1 MKIIKVN
8 FILFICSLIIAC
20 GSNQSLREKVKNW
33 DPYHYTVQYGDTLYS
48 IAWRYD
54 LDFKAL
60 AQWNR
65 IASPYT
71 IFPGQKLK
79 MKGPVIEPENKTY
92 LFGATPTAPDAK
104 PENKKAPDYSK
115 PANIPLPPPVKGAQT
130 YTNKIPAIKRN
141 YPVKKQ
147 AAQTAKKQQTAP
159 TKTVNKWRS
168 SSALKKGKIT
178 WSWPIKGKLFKTFA
192 ANNTNRKGIDIIG
205 KKDEKVKA
213 AGDGVVVYSG
223 AGLISYGNL
232 VIIKHSDRFLS
243 AYAHNKRL
251 LVSEGQRV
259 KRGENV
265 AIVGKSSNVTNL
277 LHFEIRKDGKPVNPL
292 VYLP

>member
-1 MKIIKVN
+1 MKIIKIN
-8 FILFICSLIIAC
+8 FILFICSLFIAC

-92 LFGATPTAPDAK
+92 LFGAAPTAPVAK
-104 PENKKAPDYSK
+104 PENKKALDYSK
-115 PANIPLPPPVKGAQT
+115 PENIPQPPPVKGTQASS
-130 YTNKIPAIKRN
+130 NKIPAIKRN

-147 AAQTAKKQQTAP
+147 TARLDKKQETVSR
-159 TKTVNKWRS
+159 KTVNKWRP

-192 ANNTNRKGIDIIG
+192 ANNSNRKGIDIIG

>member
-1 MKIIKVN
+1 MKTIKIIL
-8 FILFICSLIIAC
+8 FAFICSLIIAC
-20 GSNQSLREKVKNW
+20 GSHQSLREKVKNW
-33 DPYHYTVQYGDTLYS
+33 DPHHYTVQYGDTLYS

-60 AQWNR
+60 AHWNK
-65 IASPYT
+65 IASPFT

-79 MKGPVIEPENKTY
+79 MKGPVIVPENKTY
-92 LFGATPTAPDAK
+92 LFGSASTVSKREDK
-104 PENKKAPDYSK
+104 EAPDYSK
-115 PANIPLPPPVKGAQT
+115 PANIPLPPPVK
-130 YTNKIPAIKRN
+130 NVRKSSSKIPAIKRN
-141 YPVKKQ
+141 SPVKKQ
-147 AAQTAKKQQTAP
+147 PVYSNKKQQTKTEQTVSNWRP
-159 TKTVNKWRS
+159 T
-168 SSALKKGKIT
+168 SALKKGKIT

-192 ANNTNRKGIDIIG
+192 ANNTTRKGIDIIG